1 MDGIKGIPY
10 GISRFDEVRR
20 GNYYYAD
27 KTKYLPLLE
36 ETGDFLF
43 LIRPRRF
50 GKSLFVSMMSA
61 YYDIAKADQF
71 DQLFD
76 GLWIKDNPTPSKNAY
91 QVIYFDFSRANLGT
105 GDLFANFN
113 MYVCQVLYVFI
124 DKYKSQYSERVYQTV
139 SNTKNSGEALSAID
153 AEAHERGY
161 QLYLIIDEYDN
172 FTNVILSERGV
183 DTFKALTHASGFY
196 REYFKTFKA
205 MFSRIFLIGVSPIT
219 LDDLTSGYNIDW
231 GISQDPRFNAMLG
244 FSDSEV
250 RQMFQYYKDNGKLP
264 QDADIE
270 AMIEETRPWY
280 DNYCFAPDSLKEDR
294 VFNSDMVLYYLRY
307 RVLYG
312 KAPEDMVDKNIKT
325 DYSKLEML
333 AEIDRGSKR
342 EERMSVIE
350 EVAATGEIY
359 MTLKTSFPSTEIAND
374 DNFRSLIYYYGMLTM
389 GGEEWGEL
397 KMVVPN
403 NCVRQQYWGFMRK
416 FYNSYYEINFSKL
429 RNDMRQMAC
438 DGNWKPLMERIA
450 EAYKANSSV
459 RDAIQGE
466 HNLQGFFKAYLALSP
481 LYVTSPEHELNYGY
495 ADFLLLPDTK
505 RFPEIAHSYIM
516 EMKYVKPTATDSE
529 LKAKEAEAEAQ
540 LRQYA
545 SDANIIRQCGQTKL
559 HLLKVVFRGAEMA
572 VCEDKWL
579 DTRRKNPHKAKRK
592 KGNFFMDNDYRY
604 FK

>member
-1 MDGIKGIPY
+1 
-10 GISRFDEVRR
+10 VRR

-270 AMIEETRPWY
+270 AMIEEMRPWY
-280 DNYCFAPDSLKEDR
+280 DNYCFAPDSLKEER

-350 EVAATGEIY
+350 EVAATGEIF

-389 GGEEWGEL
+389 GGKEWGEL
-397 KMVVPN
+397 RMVVPN

-516 EMKYVKPTATDSE
+516 ELKYVKPTATDSE

-545 SDANIIRQCGQTKL
+545 ADANIMRQCGQATL

-572 VCEDKWL
+572 VCEDI
-579 DTRRKNPHKAKRK
+579 TNV
-592 KGNFFMDNDYRY
+592 FT
-604 FK
+604 

>member
-10 GISRFDEVRR
+10 GKSRFDEVRR

-270 AMIEETRPWY
+270 AMIEEMRPWY
-280 DNYCFAPDSLKEDR
+280 DNYCFAPDSLKEGR

-350 EVAATGEIY
+350 EVAATGEIF

-389 GGEEWGEL
+389 GGKEWGEL
-397 KMVVPN
+397 RMVVPN

-450 EAYKANSSV
+450 EAYKTNSSA

-516 EMKYVKPTATDSE
+516 ELKYVKPTATDGE

-545 SDANIIRQCGQTKL
+545 ADANIMRQCGQATL

-572 VCEDKWL
+572 VCEDI
-579 DTRRKNPHKAKRK
+579 TNV
-592 KGNFFMDNDYRY
+592 FT
-604 FK
+604 

>member
-10 GISRFDEVRR
+10 GKSRFDEVRR

-270 AMIEETRPWY
+270 AMIEEMRPWY
-280 DNYCFAPDSLKEDR
+280 DNYCFAPDSLKEGR

-350 EVAATGEIY
+350 EVAATGEIF

-450 EAYKANSSV
+450 EAYKTNSSA

-516 EMKYVKPTATDSE
+516 ELKYVKPTATDGE

-545 SDANIIRQCGQTKL
+545 ADANIMRQCGQATL

-572 VCEDKWL
+572 VCEDI
-579 DTRRKNPHKAKRK
+579 TNV
-592 KGNFFMDNDYRY
+592 FT
-604 FK
+604 

>member
-10 GISRFDEVRR
+10 GKSRFDEVRR

-270 AMIEETRPWY
+270 AMIEEMRPWY
-280 DNYCFAPDSLKEDR
+280 DNYCFAPDSLKEGR

-350 EVAATGEIY
+350 EVAATGEIF

-516 EMKYVKPTATDSE
+516 ELKYVKPTATDGE

-545 SDANIIRQCGQTKL
+545 ADANIMRQCGQATL

-572 VCEDKWL
+572 VCEDI
-579 DTRRKNPHKAKRK
+579 TNV
-592 KGNFFMDNDYRY
+592 FT
-604 FK
+604 

>member
-10 GISRFDEVRR
+10 GKSRFDEVRR

-270 AMIEETRPWY
+270 AMIEEMRPWY
-280 DNYCFAPDSLKEDR
+280 DNYCFAPDSLKEGR

-350 EVAATGEIY
+350 EVAATGEIF

-389 GGEEWGEL
+389 GGKEWGEL
-397 KMVVPN
+397 RMVVPN

-516 EMKYVKPTATDSE
+516 ELKYVKPTATDGE

-545 SDANIIRQCGQTKL
+545 ADANIMRQCGQATL

-572 VCEDKWL
+572 VCEDI
-579 DTRRKNPHKAKRK
+579 TNV
-592 KGNFFMDNDYRY
+592 FT
-604 FK
+604 

>member
-10 GISRFDEVRR
+10 GKSRFDEVRR

-270 AMIEETRPWY
+270 AMIEEMRPWY
-280 DNYCFAPDSLKEDR
+280 DNYCFAPDSLKEER

-350 EVAATGEIY
+350 EVAATGEIF

-389 GGEEWGEL
+389 GGKEWGEL
-397 KMVVPN
+397 RMVVPN

-516 EMKYVKPTATDSE
+516 ELKYVKPTATDSE

-545 SDANIIRQCGQTKL
+545 ADANIMRQCGQATL

-572 VCEDKWL
+572 VCEDI
-579 DTRRKNPHKAKRK
+579 TNV
-592 KGNFFMDNDYRY
+592 FT
-604 FK
+604 